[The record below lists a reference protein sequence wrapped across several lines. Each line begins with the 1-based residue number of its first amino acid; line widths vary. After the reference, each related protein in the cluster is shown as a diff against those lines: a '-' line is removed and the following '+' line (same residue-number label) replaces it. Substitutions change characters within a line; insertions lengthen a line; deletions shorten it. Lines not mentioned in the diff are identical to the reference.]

1 VGGCHGS
8 TRRELEQQLFEA
20 RESLRDRDEE
30 LDAVRAL
37 NQRLLREHNQEPAG

>member
-1 VGGCHGS
+1 VPWKHAS
-8 TRRELEQQLFEA
+8 RTRKQLFEA